1 MALIFTVLVVAYV
14 VVPWIVGL
22 VETIGGYAPAYYE
35 PKDVERQDYLRSLPG
50 VRQTL
55 FGWETT
61 FKLLLL
67 VLVGLLWLVAGGSVW
82 RGSRSSRR

>member
-1 MALIFTVLVVAYV
+1 MFTLVVVAYV
-14 VVPWIVGL
+14 VVPWIVELAGTL
-22 VETIGGYAPAYYE
+22 GGYNPVYYE

-50 VRQTL
+50 ASQTL

-67 VLVGLLWLVAGGSVW
+67 VLVGLLWLIAVP
-82 RGSRSSRR
+82 RSSRR

>member
-1 MALIFTVLVVAYV
+1 MFTVLVVAYV
-14 VVPWIVGL
+14 VVPWIVEL
-22 VETIGGYAPAYYE
+22 AETLGGYNPTYYE
-35 PKDVERQDYLRSLPG
+35 PKDVARQEYLRSLPG
-50 VRQTL
+50 VLQTL

-67 VLVGLLWLVAGGSVW
+67 VLVGLLWLVAGGSAW